1 MQMWSHK
8 PRTTTTPLIN
18 HNFRNGL
25 LRWTFRDVGMQVQ
38 ATGLHLLPYNA
49 GHRCPPCMTD
59 TQLPNNWLD
68 THLMGAQ
75 AVYRLYLDL
84 RAVAASCSDPALL
97 AGFLQRRRPT
107 TVPPSIL
114 DVMARSPSMSSDGD
128 AGRHHQQPG
137 TSHSAQSTASEYS
150 VALAGMVL
158 PKQLLFG
165 VVRGSLQ
172 ERLPMPVLRKVR
184 LMCAKLCVMRAT
196 AD

>member
-1 MQMWSHK
+1 MN
-8 PRTTTTPLIN
+8 T
-18 HNFRNGL
+18 
-25 LRWTFRDVGMQVQ
+25 
-38 ATGLHLLPYNA
+38 Y
-49 GHRCPPCMTD
+49 
-59 TQLPNNWLD
+59 
-68 THLMGAQ
+68 LMCVQ

-97 AGFLQRRRPT
+97 AGFLQRRRPA

-114 DVMARSPSMSSDGD
+114 DVMARSPSMSSDGG
-128 AGRHHQQPG
+128 AGRHQLPSG
-137 TSHSAQSTASEYS
+137 ASHSAQSTASEFS

-184 LMCAKLCVMRAT
+184 SQVGQALFC
-196 AD
+196 